1 MVIYSKHTI
10 TMWQGL
16 GSEKVFSAMQK
27 THQGEKTAD
36 RALFKYWEILIL
48 MSHLFIKYVLKC
60 MSLMSSCLLLYY
72 FEKKKKNSQ
81 VKFSYILAGSEHAKH
96 IRTSLLIIL
105 FLIKLVNK
113 ICFNPTSVSYK
124 DPFYVIL
131 VNHLQED
138 GFKW

>member
-1 MVIYSKHTI
+1 MGNPYFDVSPFYKICLEMYELNVKLLTS
-10 TMWQGL
+10 L
-16 GSEKVFSAMQK
+16 
-27 THQGEKTAD
+27 
-36 RALFKYWEILIL
+36 LFWE
-48 MSHLFIKYVLKC
+48 
-60 MSLMSSCLLLYY
+60 
-72 FEKKKKNSQ
+72 KKKNSQ

-138 GFKW
+138 GFKWWSLISIIAILQVSVSHCLLLGRKWKTFWRWRGR

>member
-1 MVIYSKHTI
+1 MGNRYFDVSPFYKICLEMYELNVKLLTS
-10 TMWQGL
+10 L
-16 GSEKVFSAMQK
+16 
-27 THQGEKTAD
+27 
-36 RALFKYWEILIL
+36 LFW
-48 MSHLFIKYVLKC
+48 
-60 MSLMSSCLLLYY
+60 
-72 FEKKKKNSQ
+72 EKKKKNSQ

-113 ICFNPTSVSYK
+113 ICFNPASVSYI

-138 GFKW
+138 GFKWWSLISIIAVLQVSVSHCLLLGRKWKTFWRWRGR